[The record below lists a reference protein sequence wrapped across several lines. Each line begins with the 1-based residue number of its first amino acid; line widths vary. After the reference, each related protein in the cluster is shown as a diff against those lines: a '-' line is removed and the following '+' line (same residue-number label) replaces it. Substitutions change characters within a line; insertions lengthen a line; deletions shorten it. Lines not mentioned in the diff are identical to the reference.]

1 MQQTQITPTNAIER
15 LFTSPQIQAEWFD
28 PSFLSQIPL
37 TQVQQIVDGIQSE
50 LGPFQS
56 VQAEGESYTV
66 VMAKGKV
73 TTEIVLNNRGQ
84 ILGLLFQPQSN
95 AITLPAAIEQL
106 QTFPGQVN
114 LLVLEGNT
122 ELAAFN
128 ADPPLAV
135 GSAFKLA
142 VLAALRQQIEAGQRS
157 WDDVVELQAQDK
169 SLPSG
174 LLQTWYEGAL
184 LTLQSLATLMI
195 SISDNTATDALI
207 RIVGRESIESLA
219 DRNRPFLTTQEFF
232 TLKDPQNAALLQR
245 YREGNEAQRRQVLA
259 EVAELPLPHPSIF
272 AGEPLAIDV
281 EWFFTPRELCTL
293 MQQVAD
299 LPLMSVNPSGLV
311 TSNDWSKVSYK
322 GGSEPGVINLT
333 TWLQAKNGKTYCV
346 VATWNNPE
354 AALAE
359 ERLLTLYS
367 GIIEELKT
375 RN

>member
-1 MQQTQITPTNAIER
+1 
-15 LFTSPQIQAEWFD
+15 
-28 PSFLSQIPL
+28 
-37 TQVQQIVDGIQSE
+37 
-50 LGPFQS
+50 
-56 VQAEGESYTV
+56 
-66 VMAKGKV
+66 
-73 TTEIVLNNRGQ
+73 
-84 ILGLLFQPQSN
+84 
-95 AITLPAAIEQL
+95 
-106 QTFPGQVN
+106 
-114 LLVLEGNT
+114 
-122 ELAAFN
+122 
-128 ADPPLAV
+128 
-135 GSAFKLA
+135 
-142 VLAALRQQIEAGQRS
+142 
-157 WDDVVELQAQDK
+157 
-169 SLPSG
+169 
-174 LLQTWYEGAL
+174 
-184 LTLQSLATLMI
+184 MI